1 MRDFANIWLTL
12 EYSVYNIFLVTN
24 QSSDLIKKERNSFL
38 VVFRY
43 IYRAVCPQRPELR
56 PGIVVAGRQFG
67 KHIRKNFPMESSEE
81 AADCLER
88 SAVHH

>member
-1 MRDFANIWLTL
+1 M
-12 EYSVYNIFLVTN
+12 
-24 QSSDLIKKERNSFL
+24 
-38 VVFRY
+38 
-43 IYRAVCPQRPELR
+43 PQRPELR
-56 PGIVVAGRQFG
+56 PGVVVAGRQFG